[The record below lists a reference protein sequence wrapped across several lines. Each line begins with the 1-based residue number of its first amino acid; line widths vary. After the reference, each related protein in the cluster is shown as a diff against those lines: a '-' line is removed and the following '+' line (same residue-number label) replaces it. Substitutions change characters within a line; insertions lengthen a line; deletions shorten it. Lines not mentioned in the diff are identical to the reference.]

1 MIHPSKRAML
11 LAAGIVVAALLLA
24 LGIGKCSAPSPVA
37 APHQTSPAASPSGSS
52 RPTPV
57 SGLPVMPVAALPPEA
72 ITTLGLIDRGGP
84 FRYSQDDTVF
94 SNFEGLLPARAKGY
108 YHEYTVVTPGSRDRG
123 TRRLI
128 AGREGDIYYTDDH
141 YKSFRQ
147 VIR

>member
-1 MIHPSKRAML
+1 MIHASKRAML

-24 LGIGKCSAPSPVA
+24 LAIGKCSAPSSTVPRA
-37 APHQTSPAASPSGSS
+37 ATPAASPSGSG

-57 SGLPVMPVAALPPEA
+57 SGLPTVVVAGLPPEA
-72 ITTLGLIDRGGP
+72 IAMLGLIDRGGP
-84 FRYSQDDTVF
+84 FRFAQDDTIF
-94 SNFEGLLPARAKGY
+94 SNIEGLLPARAKGY
-108 YHEYTVVTPGSRDRG
+108 YREYTVVTPGAGNRG